1 MSDLTVF
8 LRGNAIDVKIK
19 HVFVQAPMGTRAD
32 SDADC
37 YGYSEL
43 DYDVLAVFDE
53 DGETRMCDASAQ
65 AYADVY
71 QDEITDQIWS
81 ELERQS

>member
-1 MSDLTVF
+1 MSELTVF
-8 LRGNAIDVKIK
+8 LRGNTIDVKIK

-43 DYDVLAVFDE
+43 DYDVLAVFDDE
-53 DGETRMCDASAQ
+53 EQQLSKEADEQ
-65 AYADVY
+65 YADDN
-71 QDEITDQIWS
+71 QEEITDMIWS
-81 ELERQS
+81 ELERQA

>member
-1 MSDLTVF
+1 MSELTVF
-8 LRGNAIDVKIK
+8 LRGYAIDVKIK

-43 DYDVLAVFDE
+43 DYDVLAVFDDE
-53 DGETRMCDASAQ
+53 EQQLSKEAAEQ
-65 AYADVY
+65 YADDN
-71 QDEITDQIWS
+71 QEEITDMIWS
-81 ELERQS
+81 ELERQA

>member
-1 MSDLTVF
+1 MSELTVF
-8 LRGNAIDVKIK
+8 LRGYAIDVKITN
-19 HVFVQAPMGTRAD
+19 VFVQKALGRKAD

-43 DYDVLAVFDE
+43 EYDVLAVFDDE
-53 DGETRMCDASAQ
+53 EQQLSDEAAQ
-65 AYADVY
+65 EYADNN
-71 QDEITDQIWS
+71 QEEITDQIWS

>member
-1 MSDLTVF
+1 MSELTVF

-19 HVFVQAPMGTRAD
+19 YVFVQAPMGMRAD
-32 SDADC
+32 SDSDC

-43 DYDVLAVFDE
+43 DYDVLAVFDDE
-53 DGETRMCDASAQ
+53 DQQLNDEAAQ
-65 AYADVY
+65 EYADNN
-71 QDEITDQIWS
+71 QEEITDQIWS

>member
-1 MSDLTVF
+1 MSELTVF
-8 LRGNAIDVKIK
+8 LRGYTIDVKITN
-19 HVFVQAPMGTRAD
+19 VFVQKALGRNAD

-43 DYDVLAVFDE
+43 DFDVLAVWNDE
-53 DGETRMCDASAQ
+53 DERIDDASAKE
-65 AYADVY
+65 YADNNA
-71 QDEITDQIWS
+71 DITDMIWS

>member
-1 MSDLTVF
+1 MSELTVF

-19 HVFVQAPMGTRAD
+19 HVFVQEPMGMRAD

-43 DYDVLAVFDE
+43 DYDVLAVFDDE
-53 DGETRMCDASAQ
+53 EQQLSKEAAEQ
-65 AYADVY
+65 YADDN
-71 QDEITDQIWS
+71 QEEITDMIWS
-81 ELERQS
+81 ELERQQ

>member
-1 MSDLTVF
+1 MSELTVF

-43 DYDVLAVFDE
+43 DYDVVAVFDDE
-53 DGETRMCDASAQ
+53 DQQLSKEAAEQ
-65 AYADVY
+65 YADDN
-71 QDEITDQIWS
+71 QEEINDMIWS

>member
-1 MSDLTVF
+1 MSELTIFVS
-8 LRGNAIDVKIK
+8 GYAIDVKIK
-19 HVFVQAPMGTRAD
+19 HAFVQKPMGMRAD

-43 DYDVLAVFDE
+43 DFEVLAVWNDE
-53 DGETRMCDASAQ
+53 DERMDDAAAQ
-65 AYADVY
+65 EYADNNS
-71 QDEITDQIWS
+71 DDITDMIWS

>member
-1 MSDLTVF
+1 MSELTVF
-8 LRGNAIDVKIK
+8 LRGYTIDVD
-19 HVFVQAPMGTRAD
+19 VTRAFVQKPLGRNAD

-43 DYDVLAVFDE
+43 EFDVLAVWNDDDE
-53 DGETRMCDASAQ
+53 CMTDDMAKE
-65 AYADVY
+65 YAENNHE
-71 QDEITDQIWS
+71 EITDMIWS

>member
-1 MSDLTVF
+1 MSELTVF
-8 LRGNAIDVKIK
+8 LRGFAIDVKIK
-19 HVFVQAPMGTRAD
+19 HAFVQAPMGTRAD

-43 DYDVLAVFDE
+43 DYDVLAVFDGNDERINSE
-53 DGETRMCDASAQ
+53 DAEQ
-65 AYADVY
+65 YADTNR
-71 QDEITDQIWS
+71 DEITDMIWS

>member
-1 MSDLTVF
+1 MSELTVF
-8 LRGNAIDVKIK
+8 LRGFAIDVKIK
-19 HVFVQAPMGTRAD
+19 HVFVQAPMGMRAD

-43 DYDVLAVFDE
+43 DYDVLAVFDDE
-53 DGETRMCDASAQ
+53 EQLNDEAAQ
-65 AYADVY
+65 EYADNN
-71 QDEITDQIWS
+71 QEEITDQIWY

>member
-1 MSDLTVF
+1 MQELTVF

-19 HVFVQAPMGTRAD
+19 HVFVQAPMGMRAD
-32 SDADC
+32 SDSDC

-43 DYDVLAVFDE
+43 DYDVMAVFDDE
-53 DGETRMCDASAQ
+53 EQQLSDEAAQ
-65 AYADVY
+65 EYADNN
-71 QDEITDQIWS
+71 QEEITDMIWS

>member
-1 MSDLTVF
+1 MSELTVF

-19 HVFVQAPMGTRAD
+19 HVFIKAPMGTRAD

-43 DYDVLAVFDE
+43 DYDVLAVFDDE
-53 DGETRMCDASAQ
+53 EQQLSDEAAQ
-65 AYADVY
+65 EYADNN
-71 QDEITDQIWS
+71 QEEITDQIWY

>member
-1 MSDLTVF
+1 MSELTVF

-19 HVFVQAPMGTRAD
+19 HVFVQAPMGMRAD

-43 DYDVLAVFDE
+43 DYDVLAVFDDE
-53 DGETRMCDASAQ
+53 DQQLSKEAAEQ
-65 AYADVY
+65 YADDN
-71 QDEITDQIWS
+71 QEEITDMIWS